1 MEQHDTGL
9 PPPQSRSPILAS
21 TGLRGTAPSR
31 VSPSSLLSI
40 RDGFRDDDLR
50 RARGRRTRT
59 LVVEAFTDLAASGIL
74 RPTARQIAQRA
85 GVSVRLLFHHF
96 QGIDGV
102 ASTALLAALAVH
114 EGDLVALPCRGD
126 RAVRVA
132 SLCRQ
137 RRDYFEALL
146 PLHRAT
152 AARQASDPSPNP
164 ALTSALSADRLVLRQ
179 QLVATFRP
187 EFDHSPN
194 SVLLDVID
202 HATGWQN
209 WLSLRHD
216 YSAPA
221 AERIMAATALHL
233 LPPSPSPPAQPR
245 SPPP

>member
-1 MEQHDTGL
+1 M
-9 PPPQSRSPILAS
+9 
-21 TGLRGTAPSR
+21 
-31 VSPSSLLSI
+31 
-40 RDGFRDDDLR
+40 
-50 RARGRRTRT
+50 
-59 LVVEAFTDLAASGIL
+59 VVEAFTDLAASGIL
-74 RPTARQIAQRA
+74 RPTARQIAHRA

-102 ASTALLAALAVH
+102 ASTALLAALATH
-114 EGDLVALPCRGD
+114 EGVLVAVPCRGD
-126 RAVRVA
+126 RIVRVA

-146 PLHRAT
+146 PLHRAA
-152 AARQASDPSPNP
+152 AARQSSDPSLNP

-179 QLVATFRP
+179 QLVATFRT
-187 EFDHSPN
+187 ELGHSSN
-194 SVLLDVID
+194 SGLLDVID

-233 LPPSPSPPAQPR
+233 LPLSPSPPSASPPSPSPP
-245 SPPP
+245 SPLPASSPHAGD